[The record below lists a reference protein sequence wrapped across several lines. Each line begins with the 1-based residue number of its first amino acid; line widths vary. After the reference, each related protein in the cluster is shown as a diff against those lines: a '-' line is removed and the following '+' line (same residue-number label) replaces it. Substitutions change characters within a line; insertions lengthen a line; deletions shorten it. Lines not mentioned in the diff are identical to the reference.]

1 LHRKSGHPSI
11 HITIWICLGIVL
23 PLLPIMVGIIVAI
36 LQRVEV
42 SLTDLLDGIELLL
55 ISLGLVTAT
64 VVDLSKAELDR
75 SSRPLLFFFIRL
87 LLFTLGLLNI
97 VLLTL
102 IYVNDRVASLKFDS
116 DIKFA
121 IVFILAIAIS
131 LITIVMQ
138 LYIGYTRYRKV
149 IGETTS

>member
-1 LHRKSGHPSI
+1 
-11 HITIWICLGIVL
+11 
-23 PLLPIMVGIIVAI
+23 MVGIIVAI

-42 SLTDLLDGIELLL
+42 SFADLLDGIELLL

-64 VVDLSKAELDR
+64 VVDLSKAELDK

-87 LLFTLGLLNI
+87 LLFALGLLNI

-102 IYVNDRVASLKFDS
+102 IYVNDRVADLKFDS
-116 DIKFA
+116 DIKFT
-121 IVFILAIAIS
+121 IVFILAVAIS

-138 LYIGYTRYRKV
+138 LYIGYTHYRKN
-149 IGETTS
+149 IEKTTS

>member
-1 LHRKSGHPSI
+1 MHRKSGHPSI
-11 HITIWICLGIVL
+11 HITIWICLGIIL

>member
-1 LHRKSGHPSI
+1 MHRKSGHPSI